1 MDLHSR
7 TDDDESIAQRDL
19 AYRLATAASL
29 EDALP
34 ICLDIAL
41 RSQMDCGGI
50 YLIDSAS
57 GDLHLAYT
65 RGLSPVFIEATRY
78 APAQSNRA
86 RIVQA
91 GQPLYL
97 DYNRDTP
104 SDRVEAEERLLA
116 AVILPL
122 TYQGRVVGCFNLASH
137 RYTAAEVSLAA
148 RMSLEGIAARVGHVI
163 VRLQAEEALRESEK
177 RFRTIFF
184 EDRAVKL
191 LIDPQTGRIVDAN
204 QSATDFYG
212 YSYDHLTQM
221 RIQEINQL
229 SPEEVSH
236 EMQEAVKHDKN
247 FFAFRHRLA
256 SGEVR
261 DVDVYSNTIQIAHQS
276 YLLSFIHD
284 VTEGTQAIAALRESE
299 AKAQHHVYALE
310 MLSTIITD
318 ISSILDSERLPIMIV
333 EHAKNL
339 LAADAAKL
347 ITYDAV
353 RGDLVS
359 VVRSPATPPG
369 YYQELGDGALAHVA
383 RTRQS
388 LILNDYAAWPGA
400 LRTEIALGLVATL
413 NVPLLQGDRL
423 VGVLGVGSMHAG
435 RIFTLDD
442 QRLLT
447 LFAQQ
452 SAVAIIN
459 AHMTARLQIDPLTG
473 VHMRGRFFALGK
485 DVVSNAA
492 ASKQPVGVA
501 IFDLDHFKQVN
512 DTYGHPVGDEV
523 LRWVATQCNRL
534 LPPEDILG
542 RIGGE
547 EFAVILPGA
556 DEPRTVAAL
565 EVVRHHVAKMPI
577 PTRRG
582 DVMVTISI
590 GVAALDVGSTVSLDQ
605 VLEYADQALYQAKR
619 DGRNRICI
627 ASAFATLMSNGT
639 KTIRCETV

>member
-1 MDLHSR
+1 MAQHDLF
-7 TDDDESIAQRDL
+7 
-19 AYRLATAASL
+19 YRLATATSL
-29 EDALP
+29 EEALP

-50 YLIDSAS
+50 YLSDPTS

-65 RGLSPVFIEATRY
+65 RGLSPAFIEETRFV
-78 APAQSNRA
+78 PAQSDRA
-86 RIVQA
+86 RMVQA

-97 DYNRDTP
+97 DYDQRSLPTQI
-104 SDRVEAEERLLA
+104 EEPERMRMG
-116 AVILPL
+116 AVLPL

-137 RYTAAEVSLAA
+137 HYTVAEVLPVA
-148 RMSLEGIAARVGHVI
+148 RMFLEGIAAQAGHVI
-163 VRLQAEEALRESEK
+163 VRLQTEAALRESEM

-184 EDRAVKL
+184 EDRAAKL
-191 LIDPQTGRIVDAN
+191 LIDPQTGRIMDAN
-204 QSATDFYG
+204 QSASDLYG
-212 YSYDHLTQM
+212 YPHDLLTQM
-221 RIQEINQL
+221 HIQEINQL
-229 SPEEVSH
+229 TPEEVSD
-236 EMQEAVKHDKN
+236 EMKEAVKHDKN

-261 DVDVYSNTIQIAHQS
+261 DVNVYSNTIEIAHQT

-299 AKAQHHVYALE
+299 AKAQHQVYALE

-318 ISSILDSERLPIMIV
+318 ISSTLDSERLAIMIV

-339 LAADAAKL
+339 LGADAAKL

-353 RGDLVS
+353 RGDVMS
-359 VVRSPATPPG
+359 IIRTPALPPG
-369 YYQELGDGALAHVA
+369 YREDPGTGALRHVA

-388 LILNDYAAWPGA
+388 FILNDYAAWPGA

-413 NVPLLQGDRL
+413 NVPLLYGDRL
-423 VGVLGVGSMHAG
+423 VGVLGVGAMRAG
-435 RIFTLDD
+435 RIFTPDD

-452 SAVAIIN
+452 AAVAIIN
-459 AHMTARLQIDPLTG
+459 AHLTARLQIDPLTG

-485 DVVSNAA
+485 DVMSNTAA
-492 ASKQPVGVA
+492 NGQPVGVA

-512 DTYGHPVGDEV
+512 DTYGHSVGDEV
-523 LRWVATQCNRL
+523 LRWVATQCSIL
-534 LPPEDILG
+534 LPPGAVFG

-565 EVVRHHVAKMPI
+565 EVVRHHVARMPI
-577 PTRRG
+577 PTRQG
-582 DVMVTISI
+582 DVMVTIST
-590 GVAALDVGSTVSLDQ
+590 GVVALDAHREVTLDQ

-619 DGRNRICI
+619 DGRNRICT
-627 ASAFATLMSNGT
+627 ASCFRDTDPQREYSSGLRVGERPTDST
-639 KTIRCETV
+639 R